1 MIGHTPRRLLI
12 LLNDLPIYGVDVGP
26 DDLIKLVRVRQ
37 FPDPIS
43 LDPLAW
49 DEEEILAYL
58 HPDPSMHWY
67 GFANDDEP
75 DEL

>member
-1 MIGHTPRRLLI
+1 MKGHTPRRLLI
-12 LLNDLPIYGVDVGP
+12 LLNDLPSYGVDVGP
-26 DDLIKLVRVRQ
+26 DELIKLVRVRQ

-58 HPDPSMHWY
+58 HPDLSICWHRLV
-67 GFANDDEP
+67 DDDGPIEF
-75 DEL
+75 